1 MILIAPS
8 ILSADFT
15 RIEEAV
21 KLVESSGADLVH
33 VDIMDGHYVPNLTF
47 GPRLVSLLKKKTAL
61 PLDVHLMVD
70 NPNDVIPWF
79 IEAGADWISIHIEA
93 SKHLRQDVSLIRE
106 AGRTAGLALNPATP
120 LHTLND
126 IIKEIDFVLLMCV
139 NPGRGSQPFIESS
152 HEKIRSLRRWM
163 KEHELKALLEI
174 DGGVNLRNIQSL
186 VKDGAQVFVAGNAVF
201 NHPDPREAVR
211 QMKETAREVDAS

>member
-93 SKHLRQDVSLIRE
+93 SKHLHRDVSLIRE

-126 IIKEIDFVLLMCV
+126 LIKEIDFVLLMCV
-139 NPGRGSQPFIESS
+139 NPGRGSQSFIESS

-163 KEHELKALLEI
+163 KEHKLKALLEI

>member
-93 SKHLRQDVSLIRE
+93 SKHLRRDVSLIRE

-163 KEHELKALLEI
+163 KEQELKALLEI